1 MKELGRLVP
10 TNVSQESGGKA
21 MILEPEDAKT
31 MRNIGINV
39 LSLIGVMVILIIGS
53 LIIG

>member
-1 MKELGRLVP
+1 
-10 TNVSQESGGKA
+10 
-21 MILEPEDAKT
+21 MIHEPEDVKT

-53 LIIG
+53 LIIS

>member
-1 MKELGRLVP
+1 M
-10 TNVSQESGGKA
+10 T
-21 MILEPEDAKT
+21 LEPEDAKT

-53 LIIG
+53 LIIS

>member
-1 MKELGRLVP
+1 
-10 TNVSQESGGKA
+10 
-21 MILEPEDAKT
+21 MIHEPEDAKT

>member
-1 MKELGRLVP
+1 VLTDVIQKKSIKSE
-10 TNVSQESGGKA
+10 GKA
-21 MILEPEDAKT
+21 VILEPEDAKT

>member
-1 MKELGRLVP
+1 
-10 TNVSQESGGKA
+10 VSQESGGKA
-21 MILEPEDAKT
+21 MTLEPEDAKT

>member
-1 MKELGRLVP
+1 M
-10 TNVSQESGGKA
+10 T
-21 MILEPEDAKT
+21 LEAEDAKT

>member
-1 MKELGRLVP
+1 MLTDVIHKKSIKSE
-10 TNVSQESGGKA
+10 GKA
-21 MILEPEDAKT
+21 VILEPEDAKT